1 MILVQHIGTCV
12 ATLVSMLDK
21 LDKTCEAVAA
31 FWTNQAENFDSQGSK
46 MKPVML
52 RTMKDAV
59 VKKSIPFWTKAK
71 EEMDRYANTI
81 SVVDRCFNFVTNAK
95 QSSTKSIE
103 LPTLQLTLYI
113 PSNISTRRITG
124 E

>member
-31 FWTNQAENFDSQGSK
+31 FWTNQGSK
-46 MKPVML
+46 MKPVIL

-59 VKKSIPFWTKAK
+59 VKKSIPFWTEAK

-113 PSNISTRRITG
+113 PSNISTGRITG

>member
-1 MILVQHIGTCV
+1 
-12 ATLVSMLDK
+12 MLDK

-59 VKKSIPFWTKAK
+59 VKKSIPFWTEAK